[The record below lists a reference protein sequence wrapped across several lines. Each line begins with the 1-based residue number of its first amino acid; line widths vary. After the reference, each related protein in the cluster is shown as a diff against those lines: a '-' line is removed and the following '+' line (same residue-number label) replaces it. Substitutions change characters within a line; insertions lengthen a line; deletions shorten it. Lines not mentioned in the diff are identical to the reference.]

1 MRRPIALSNVS
12 NSSIVVNFEA
22 RTTACTSAAVASAT
36 LREPVICLH
45 ISEVRLS
52 RWEAHLR
59 RKEVQSAS
67 VNRMAGSLG
76 FWTVNSS
83 A

>member
-1 MRRPIALSNVS
+1 M
-12 NSSIVVNFEA
+12 VVNLDA

-45 ISEVRLS
+45 VSYTPDEPRTAD
-52 RWEAHLR
+52 RR

-67 VNRMAGSLG
+67 VNRMAGSLA
-76 FWTVNSS
+76 FCSVSFP
-83 A
+83 